1 MEQLNREV
9 FKYREDQGILP
20 PESYI
25 ADIKKNLEGWV
36 RLGNLKYRARWISP
50 EATDDEVLA
59 YTEKQYRSSLLSDGY
74 VVLRLRAYPNNPLYP
89 QGKPDACDVGQKC
102 SQRGENHASEHFW
115 PAALAS
121 NFSLGLITTRLFG

>member
-1 MEQLNREV
+1 MRAMEQLSREV

-25 ADIKKNLEGWV
+25 ASIKKNLEGWV
-36 RLGNLKYRARWISP
+36 RLGNLQYRARWIGP

-74 VVLRLRAYPNNPLYP
+74 VVLRLRA
-89 QGKPDACDVGQKC
+89 
-102 SQRGENHASEHFW
+102 
-115 PAALAS
+115 
-121 NFSLGLITTRLFG
+121 I

>member
-1 MEQLNREV
+1 MRAMEQLNREV

-50 EATDDEVLA
+50 EATDDEVPTLKNSTAPRCLA
-59 YTEKQYRSSLLSDGY
+59 MDTWCYGLEPIPITRSIPKGSPMPAMSAKNVLNVEKTTPPSIFGLPPWPRTFRS
-74 VVLRLRAYPNNPLYP
+74 
-89 QGKPDACDVGQKC
+89 
-102 SQRGENHASEHFW
+102 AS
-115 PAALAS
+115 
-121 NFSLGLITTRLFG
+121 